1 MRVLVL
7 ADREPRP
14 SVGALLAAGGIDA
27 IVGLGDLQPSWI
39 DGVAEAALPKLG
51 VYGNHDDGNYMPGLG
66 MEDLHLR
73 STELG
78 GLSFAGFE
86 GCVRYRRDG
95 AHQYTQAEAAVMAE
109 RLPPADVLVCHCP
122 PAGINDD
129 PDDPAHVGYEALRAW
144 VDRVRPRYLLHGHT
158 YPAPGRAVR
167 RHGDTRVVHVAGA
180 RVVELEPSGSGGPS
194 G

>member
-1 MRVLVL
+1 VRVLVL

-14 SVGALLAAGGIDA
+14 SVAALLAAGPIDA
-27 IVGLGDLQPSWI
+27 IVGLGDLQPAWI
-39 DGVAEAALPKLG
+39 EGIADAAQPKLG
-51 VYGNHDDGNYMPGLG
+51 VYGNHDDGAYMPALG

-73 STELG
+73 AVELG

-95 AHQYTQAEAAVMAE
+95 AHQYTQAEAAALAAS
-109 RLPPADVLVCHCP
+109 LPPADVLVCHCP

-129 PDDPAHVGYEALRAW
+129 PEDPAHVGFDALRAW

-158 YPAPGRAVR
+158 YPPPGRTVR
-167 RHGDTRVVHVAGA
+167 RHGPTRVVHVAGA
-180 RVVELEPSGSGGPS
+180 RMVELEPAS
-194 G
+194 